1 MSGSSP
7 LAGLG
12 SADVI
17 RHLPVAALVVESPSG
32 RIVHANAR
40 AREMVERQLGRRIPS
55 KLTSDWEIFYPDG
68 RPYRIEDWPLVR
80 SITSGEEVVDEEYFN
95 LLADGRRLT
104 VRCSS
109 APIYDNGEIVGG
121 LLVMDDITERKRA
134 EEERAYHALLVDN
147 VEDAV
152 VGTDPQFRLTVW
164 NKGAERLYGFT
175 ADEVVGRD
183 AREVGTYED
192 DVSRLELE
200 RELVETDRT
209 RAEITAYRKDGT
221 RVEVELVSVA
231 VRDAQ
236 GQVIG
241 YLGIHRDVTER
252 KRAEEALRAANRRTE
267 GVLEGITDDFI
278 VFDAQWRYTYV
289 NEGALNA
296 INTARGAL
304 LTREEVIGKK
314 VWDLFPDFART
325 ALYRE
330 LEQARRED
338 RAVRVESYSEP
349 DDRWVEVHAYSWEGG
364 LSTYT
369 RDITARRR
377 ADEQLA
383 YHARL
388 LENMHDA
395 VLATDDQFVLT
406 AWNRGAEAMFGWTA
420 AEALGRKVYE
430 LIPTQ
435 FSDDQLAQE
444 LRDLAE
450 TGAWR
455 GEAIWYAKGGAPV
468 LAEGRTIALQA
479 ADGSTTGYLCI
490 MRDISERRRSARE
503 LERRARQQ
511 AVIARLGV
519 KALEGEDLQSLMDQ
533 AVTLVCRTLEV
544 DYAEVDELLPGGEEL
559 LMSAGAGWREGI
571 VGSQRMPARRG
582 SEAGYT
588 LLTGEPVIVDDMT
601 AETRFEVP
609 PVVRD
614 HEVMSAAIVVV
625 APRGK
630 PFGTLAA
637 LSKQRRSFSDDDIH
651 FLQATA
657 NVIATAVER
666 EDGEKT
672 LERVREAERSRIAR
686 DLHDEAL
693 RDLTHAVAETD
704 RAQTAAPESDT
715 NELLGRLGSALRRVV
730 QQLRAAIYDLRL
742 AEEEHR
748 PFPELL
754 QSLIAVHRTM
764 ALDCDI
770 QLDVRDGA
778 IGSLGQRGTQLL
790 RIVGEA
796 LTNARC
802 HSGASTIRVALWN
815 PPDQLVVEVS
825 DDGNGFDPA
834 SEQARIPATGIRG
847 MHERAEIL
855 NGELKIDSRPGS
867 GSSVRV
873 ELPLTQPGSESAR
886 PVRVLL
892 VEDHAAVR
900 QAIARAFDQE
910 DDFEVVAQAGSLAEA
925 RQLLGDVDV
934 AVIDL
939 GLPDGY
945 GGDLVGDLREAK
957 PDAQTLVLSASLDRA
972 QIARA
977 VQSGAA
983 AVLNKTAPLEEVVTS
998 VRRLRAGETLLPLN
1012 DVVELLRFADRRR
1025 EQEHDDRQAIALLT
1039 PREREVLQAL
1049 ADGLNS
1055 QQIADQLHITV
1066 RTERNHVANILA
1078 KLDIHSRLQALVFA
1092 LRYGVVEIR

>member
-1 MSGSSP
+1 
-7 LAGLG
+7 
-12 SADVI
+12 
-17 RHLPVAALVVESPSG
+17 
-32 RIVHANAR
+32 
-40 AREMVERQLGRRIPS
+40 
-55 KLTSDWEIFYPDG
+55 
-68 RPYRIEDWPLVR
+68 
-80 SITSGEEVVDEEYFN
+80 
-95 LLADGRRLT
+95 
-104 VRCSS
+104 
-109 APIYDNGEIVGG
+109 
-121 LLVMDDITERKRA
+121 
-134 EEERAYHALLVDN
+134 
-147 VEDAV
+147 
-152 VGTDPQFRLTVW
+152 
-164 NKGAERLYGFT
+164 
-175 ADEVVGRD
+175 
-183 AREVGTYED
+183 
-192 DVSRLELE
+192 
-200 RELVETDRT
+200 
-209 RAEITAYRKDGT
+209 
-221 RVEVELVSVA
+221 
-231 VRDAQ
+231 
-236 GQVIG
+236 
-241 YLGIHRDVTER
+241 
-252 KRAEEALRAANRRTE
+252 
-267 GVLEGITDDFI
+267 
-278 VFDAQWRYTYV
+278 
-289 NEGALNA
+289 
-296 INTARGAL
+296 
-304 LTREEVIGKK
+304 
-314 VWDLFPDFART
+314 
-325 ALYRE
+325 
-330 LEQARRED
+330 
-338 RAVRVESYSEP
+338 
-349 DDRWVEVHAYSWEGG
+349 
-364 LSTYT
+364 
-369 RDITARRR
+369 
-377 ADEQLA
+377 
-383 YHARL
+383 
-388 LENMHDA
+388 
-395 VLATDDQFVLT
+395 
-406 AWNRGAEAMFGWTA
+406 
-420 AEALGRKVYE
+420 
-430 LIPTQ
+430 
-435 FSDDQLAQE
+435 
-444 LRDLAE
+444 
-450 TGAWR
+450 
-455 GEAIWYAKGGAPV
+455 
-468 LAEGRTIALQA
+468 
-479 ADGSTTGYLCI
+479 
-490 MRDISERRRSARE
+490 
-503 LERRARQQ
+503 
-511 AVIARLGV
+511 
-519 KALEGEDLQSLMDQ
+519 
-533 AVTLVCRTLEV
+533 
-544 DYAEVDELLPGGEEL
+544 
-559 LMSAGAGWREGI
+559 
-571 VGSQRMPARRG
+571 MPARRG

-588 LLTGEPVIVDDMT
+588 LLIGEPVIVDDMA

-693 RDLTHAVAETD
+693 RDLTHAIAETD

-715 NELLGRLGSALRRVV
+715 NELLGRLGSVLRRVV

-770 QLDVRDGA
+770 RLDVRDGA

-796 LTNARC
+796 LTNARR

-815 PPDQLVVEVS
+815 PRDQLVVEVS
-825 DDGNGFDPA
+825 DDGSGFDPT

-855 NGELKIDSRPGS
+855 NAELKINSRPGS

-900 QAIARAFDQE
+900 QAIARAFDEE

-983 AVLNKTAPLEEVVTS
+983 AVLNKTAPLDEVVTS